1 MHESPQAQVDALPKR
16 AVTPTADAAGPAT
29 IEAYSVMHD
38 RLGQPET
45 IRAAA
50 LLADGS
56 RAWCISN
63 DTNLGTDMC
72 ANEWVGK
79 TITIDAAGQLRA

>member
-1 MHESPQAQVDALPKR
+1 
-16 AVTPTADAAGPAT
+16 
-29 IEAYSVMHD
+29 
-38 RLGQPET
+38 LGQPET

-63 DTNLGTDMC
+63 DTNLGADMC